1 MLLKRTIFRSPRSV
15 LIVSMVTALFVL
27 LAACGGDDTEDVAS
41 DADPAPT
48 EAVAQDEP
56 TAEPAPTEEPA
67 DDAPAPTPTEEIA
80 EPEPDPTPTEEPDE
94 PTPEPAPDVD
104 LAPELAGLTDWSNGE
119 PVTLEDLRG
128 EPVVL
133 VFWNSI

>member
-1 MLLKRTIFRSPRSV
+1 MLLKRTTFRSPRSV
-15 LIVSMVTALFVL
+15 LIVSMLAALFVL
-27 LAACGGDDTEDVAS
+27 LAACGGDDSEDAAS
-41 DADPAPT
+41 DPDPTPT

-67 DDAPAPTPTEEIA
+67 DDAPDPTPTEEIA
-80 EPEPDPTPTEEPDE
+80 EPEPDPTPTEEPEE

-104 LAPELAGLTDWSNGE
+104 LAPELAGLTEWSNGE
-119 PVTLEDLRG
+119 PVTLEDMRG